1 MERKIR
7 AIGPRGVIFISEA
20 TARNSKFLSKYGI
33 VVEDENYL
41 GQKPIAKTKIGKA
54 VVASEMKD
62 PMLETSEIEVLPKK
76 KIKPQTITQKD

>member
-33 VVEDENYL
+33 MVDDETFSL
-41 GQKPIAKTKIGKA
+41 TDVKKTKVGK
-54 VVASEMKD
+54 VVTATEMKQ
-62 PMLETSEIEVLPKK
+62 SVEIAEIPELPKK
-76 KIKPQTITQKD
+76 RAKAQPKQD